1 MGEAILETHIKEFRL
16 FSKGK
21 VRDVYDLEDRLLI
34 VATDRISAFDV
45 VLPTGIPG
53 KGKILTQMSL
63 FWFDFVKDIMPNHLI
78 TSEAHKFPKEL
89 QKYRDQLE
97 GRSMLVKKAQRIDV
111 ECVVRGYISGSLW
124 KEYKEIIWSAE
135 EGKDVKIHGILFPY
149 GLRESEKLPNP
160 IFTPAT
166 KEKTGHDENISFKKT
181 EEILGS
187 ELANFLKEKSI
198 AIYKKARD
206 YAEKRG
212 IIIADTKFEFGI
224 LNHKIILIDE
234 ILSPDSSRFWSK
246 ENYKVDKPQDS
257 FDKQY
262 VRDYLESLNWNKKP
276 PAPELPEVIIENT
289 LKKYQQ
295 AYQALISKK

>member
-1 MGEAILETHIKEFRL
+1 MEKAILETHIKEFQL

-63 FWFDFVKDIMPNHLI
+63 FWFDFVEDIIPNHLI
-78 TSEAHKFPKEL
+78 TSEVHKFPKEL

-97 GRSMLVKKAQRIDV
+97 GRSMLVKKAQRMDV
-111 ECVVRGYISGSLW
+111 ECVARGYISGSLW
-124 KEYKEIIWSAE
+124 KEYKEIMWSAE
-135 EGKDVKIHGILFPY
+135 EGKDVKIHGIPFPY
-149 GLRESEKLPNP
+149 GLKESEKLPNP

-181 EEILGS
+181 EEILGR
-187 ELANFLKEKSI
+187 ELAGFLKEKSI

-206 YAEKRG
+206 YAEERG

-224 LNHKIILIDE
+224 LNDKIILIDE

-246 ENYKVDKPQDS
+246 SNYKVGKPQDS

-262 VRDYLESLNWNKKP
+262 VRDYLESINWNKKP

>member
-1 MGEAILETHIKEFRL
+1 
-16 FSKGK
+16 
-21 VRDVYDLEDRLLI
+21 
-34 VATDRISAFDV
+34 
-45 VLPTGIPG
+45 
-53 KGKILTQMSL
+53 LTQMSL
-63 FWFDFVKDIMPNHLI
+63 FWFDFVEDIIPNHLI
-78 TSEAHKFPKEL
+78 TSEVHKFPKEL
-89 QKYRDQLE
+89 QKSRDQLE
-97 GRSMLVKKAQRIDV
+97 GRSMLVKKAQRMDV
-111 ECVVRGYISGSLW
+111 ECVARGYISGSLW
-124 KEYKEIIWSAE
+124 KEYKEIMWSAE
-135 EGKDVKIHGILFPY
+135 EGKDVKIHGIPFPY
-149 GLRESEKLPNP
+149 GLKESEKLPNP

-181 EEILGS
+181 EEILGR
-187 ELANFLKEKSI
+187 ELAGFLKEKSI

-206 YAEKRG
+206 YAEERG

-224 LNHKIILIDE
+224 LNDKIILIDE

-246 ENYKVDKPQDS
+246 SNYKVGKPQDS

-262 VRDYLESLNWNKKP
+262 VRDYLESINWNKKP

>member
-1 MGEAILETHIKEFRL
+1 MEEAILETHIKEFRL

-21 VRDVYDLEDRLLI
+21 VRDVYDLEDKLLI

-63 FWFDFVKDIMPNHLI
+63 FWFDFVKDIIPNHLI
-78 TSEAHKFPKEL
+78 TSEVGKFPKEL
-89 QKYRDQLE
+89 QKYKDELE
-97 GRSMLVKKAQRIDV
+97 DRSMLVKKAQRIDV

-124 KEYKEIIWSAE
+124 KEYKEIMWGTE
-135 EGKDVKIHGILFPY
+135 KGKEIKVCGIPLPY
-149 GLRESEKLPNP
+149 GLKESEKLPNP

-166 KEKTGHDENISFKKT
+166 KEKTGHDENINFKKV
-181 EEILGS
+181 EEILGK

-198 AIYKKARD
+198 AIYKKAGD

-246 ENYKVDKPQDS
+246 ENYKIGKSQDS

-276 PAPELPEVIIENT
+276 PAPKLPQEIVENT
-289 LKKYQQ
+289 LKKYQK
-295 AYQALISKK
+295 AYESLISE